1 MVALRLSRA
10 LIVGGVLLL
19 AASVGL
25 WLAGVSI
32 DQASGQEILG
42 GAGSADVGPDF
53 GGADPGAVSDAGAAG
68 ATAGT
73 ELPFTGWGALYVAL
87 TGIALIA
94 AGSVTRRFRLSD

>member
-1 MVALRLSRA
+1 MMLALRLSRA

-42 GAGSADVGPDF
+42 GAGSADVAPDF
-53 GGADPGAVSDAGAAG
+53 GGADPGTAADAGAA
-68 ATAGT
+68 AAGT

-94 AGSVTRRFRLSD
+94 AGSVTRRFGLAD